1 MTERKEQIMEIV
13 MTLIMH
19 GGDARSSS
27 MEAIHAA
34 KDEDYDLAR
43 TKLEGADASIKKAH
57 VIQTELLSKE
67 ASGEHIE
74 INLLLVHAQDHL
86 MNAMTY
92 RDLAE
97 EMIDLYKRV

>member
-1 MTERKEQIMEIV
+1 MPERRDQMMEIA

-19 GGDARSSS
+19 GGDARSSA

-34 KDEDYDLAR
+34 KVDKFNLAEEKIR
-43 TKLEGADASIKKAH
+43 DADAAIKKAH
-57 VIQTELLSKE
+57 RVQTDLLTQE
-67 ASGEHIE
+67 ASGETVE

-92 RDLAE
+92 RDMAE
-97 EMIDLYKRV
+97 EMIDLYKRL